1 MRRLM
6 QIPKTPFE
14 WLSWVLAIAA
24 LVAGVIMRADW
35 VPLSVVRTCA
45 LVIGVTTTINNFLWS
60 GQLKTVRKNGQS
72 NVGKNEEHH

>member
-1 MRRLM
+1 M

-35 VPLSVVRTCA
+35 VPLHVVRTCA
-45 LVIGVTTTINNFLWS
+45 LVIGITTTINNFLWS
-60 GQLKTVRKNGQS
+60 GQLKYARETNDSTNKDSHKQNG
-72 NVGKNEEHH
+72 